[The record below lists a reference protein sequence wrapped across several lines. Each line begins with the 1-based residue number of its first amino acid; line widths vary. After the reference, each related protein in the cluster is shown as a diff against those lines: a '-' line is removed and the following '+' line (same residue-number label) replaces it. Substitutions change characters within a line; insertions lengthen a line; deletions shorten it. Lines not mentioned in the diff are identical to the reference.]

1 MGMCILRLN
10 TLKGIQ
16 LYLDKSN
23 SQVVEWLTHPR
34 RGLSAIYRF
43 ESCPDYKKL
52 KVMKKDTKDT
62 LKVVGIM
69 IMFTSLLLYSFYVHR
84 NEPHWFETR
93 YVKIVK

>member
-1 MGMCILRLN
+1 LTPHL
-10 TLKGIQ
+10 IQ
-16 LYLDKSN
+16 VHNPVLAAK
-23 SQVVEWLTHPR
+23 
-34 RGLSAIYRF
+34 I
-43 ESCPDYKKL
+43 K

-62 LKVVGIM
+62 LKVVSIM

>member
-1 MGMCILRLN
+1 MVN
-10 TLKGIQ
+10 
-16 LYLDKSN
+16 
-23 SQVVEWLTHPR
+23 
-34 RGLSAIYRF
+34 AIKRSTSLVKKVYAREHHINERVCSTGQIFDRTYRF

>member
-1 MGMCILRLN
+1 MVN
-10 TLKGIQ
+10 AT
-16 LYLDKSN
+16 
-23 SQVVEWLTHPR
+23 V
-34 RGLSAIYRF
+34 
-43 ESCPDYKKL
+43 SCPDYKKL

>member
-1 MGMCILRLN
+1 
-10 TLKGIQ
+10 
-16 LYLDKSN
+16 
-23 SQVVEWLTHPR
+23 
-34 RGLSAIYRF
+34 
-43 ESCPDYKKL
+43 
-52 KVMKKDTKDT
+52 MKKDTKDT

>member
-1 MGMCILRLN
+1 MVRSSRESQR
-10 TLKGIQ
+10 GI
-16 LYLDKSN
+16 YES
-23 SQVVEWLTHPR
+23 
-34 RGLSAIYRF
+34 YRF